1 MQPFQIGVLGYVTM
15 ALGQRGGPLLRS
27 VALGLMIVGVIVV
40 VICVA
45 LAIFIWRVQ
54 ERVVFQPPA
63 PPHADPRGARRL
75 DFHAADG
82 QPLFAWLVGTSLDHG
97 VIIAFHGNADLAVW
111 QLPWAEELA
120 RRTGRAVLVAEFRG
134 YGGLPGAPTY
144 AGVQRDAQAVYA
156 LARDTLG
163 VPSDRIVLYGHSL
176 GSAIATEL
184 AREVRPAAL
193 LLVSPLTSVR
203 AMASRV
209 SPGAVIVFWAGL
221 SRVHYDTEA
230 FVRAFDVPVSI
241 AHGARDDVI
250 PLWMGK
256 RVFEVARMPRALLVI
271 DDAGH
276 NDVVDRGGERYWTWV
291 RQALTP

>member
-1 MQPFQIGVLGYVTM
+1 
-15 ALGQRGGPLLRS
+15 LLRS
-27 VALGLMIVGVIVV
+27 IAFGLLIVGVVAI

-45 LAIFIWRVQ
+45 LAVFIWRVQ
-54 ERVVFQPPA
+54 ERVVFQPPV
-63 PPHADPRGARRL
+63 PPHVDPRGARRL
-75 DFHAADG
+75 EFQAEDG
-82 QPLFAWLVGTSLDHG
+82 QPLFAWLVGNSADSG

-134 YGGLPGAPTY
+134 YGGLPGTPTY
-144 AGVQRDAQAVYA
+144 VGVQHDARAVYA
-156 LARDTLG
+156 LAHDTLG
-163 VPSDRIVLYGHSL
+163 VRPDRIVLYGHSL

-184 AREVRPAAL
+184 AREVHPAAL

-209 SPGAVIVFWAGL
+209 SPGAVIVFWSGL
-221 SRVHYDTEA
+221 ARVHYDTEA
-230 FVRAFDVPVSI
+230 LVRALDIPVSV

-250 PLWMGK
+250 PLWMGR
-256 RVFEVARMPRALLVI
+256 RVFEAAKMPRALLVI

-276 NDVVDRGGERYWTWV
+276 NDVVDRGGERYWAWV
-291 RQALTP
+291 REALSS